1 MKQRSP
7 EEMKAIIDAYL
18 KKKKE
23 QGEEPDRSLLER
35 IIYGGTGAG
44 ILRGNLTPVIAG
56 IKGNADMWHG
66 SPAHNIMPN
75 ELGGGILNEGLDLR
89 HAGKNQR
96 LNSLLMSNS
105 AQSMLEEY
113 LGKQG
118 RKLTPEDEQ
127 YLFDMIKKINQDAG
141 HTGQSAA
148 VRAMSGAVEGK
159 MPHSERISDIIRE
172 AEVSGMQEGG
182 KFSKF
187 KSLADRVMDR
197 VPELSKRFNIPEEE
211 LRQHFNKNI
220 GKLGKRVY
228 FGTSP
233 ESVSYWS
240 GHGNEAGYAGNKL
253 MGDFGR
259 SHAGNS
265 DLEALKTNAKIVG
278 SSVANQLTGGY
289 FNTLKEK
296 LKYGRPEAV
305 HNLTDLDALKAH
317 LRSMGD
323 ELGKHNVMMQYSIPT
338 GTLDSMADFPIARRI
353 IQSSPAL
360 KDLMGNFMPQADPSK
375 DMSITEGVS
384 PKKIKTVDLVDKAT
398 GKLKQRIHIAN
409 HEKTPFN
416 FLGGKGNRLNT
427 LKNIAAPAAL
437 SLLGANLLHKAIAP
451 NKKTKVKNLADD
463 IPDIETS
470 ENKKKGLAKKAA
482 SDPKML
488 AALLGVPVAASL
500 GLAGGSYLADKALNR
515 QNYQM
520 LPEELE
526 EKFTSREKENYNN
539 RAVSEYSKGLLGA
552 NAATVAGTAL
562 GTFAD
567 MSPLSYKSGL
577 GGYVG
582 SQLLTPT
589 LSAQIATAEK
599 TPEAVI
605 PLADKIP
612 AVDKFVREHPYISGG
627 VAGGLAAGALPAS
640 VYHIAKKY
648 YPYHTKE
655 FVDMIKNKLKEEG
668 GISEMI
674 RNIQKD
680 VPYLRGEKGK
690 SVLNHLQQSVKHLPH
705 NLFMPGMGLAGAG
718 LTALLLNAGMRAK
731 HRIDRHAEDYEK
743 RRMKYYEKKE
753 KKEKK

>member
-1 MKQRSP
+1 MKQRTP
-7 EEMKAIIDAYL
+7 EEMKAIIDAYV

-23 QGEEPDRSLLER
+23 VGEEQDKSLLER

-66 SPAHNIMPN
+66 SPAHNLMPN

-118 RKLTPEDEQ
+118 RKLTPEDEE
-127 YLFDMIKKINQDAG
+127 YLFNMIKKINQDAG
-141 HTGQSAA
+141 HTAESAA
-148 VRAMSGAVEGK
+148 MRAMSGAVEGK
-159 MPHSERISDIIRE
+159 GMPASEIMSDAIRS
-172 AEVSGMQEGG
+172 AETAHMQEGG

-197 VPELSKRFNIPEEE
+197 VPELSKRFNVPEEE

-220 GKLGKRVY
+220 GRLGKRVY

-233 ESVSYWS
+233 ESVSFWS
-240 GHGNEAGYAGNKL
+240 GHGNEAGFAGGKL
-253 MGDFGR
+253 MGDMQR
-259 SHAGNS
+259 SHGAHPS
-265 DLEALKTNAKIVG
+265 DLESLKLQGKIIG

-289 FNTLKEK
+289 FNTVKEK
-296 LKYGRPEAV
+296 LKYGRPDSV
-305 HNLTDLDALKAH
+305 HTLSDLDALKAH
-317 LRSMGD
+317 LRVMGD
-323 ELGKHNVMMQYSIPT
+323 DLGKHNVMMQYSIPT

-375 DMSITEGVS
+375 DMSITENVS

-398 GKLKQRIHIAN
+398 GKLKQRIHISN

-437 SLLGANLLHKAIAP
+437 SLVGANLLHKAIAP
-451 NKKTKVKNLADD
+451 NKKTKVKNIADD
-463 IPDIETS
+463 IPDLETS
-470 ENKKKGLAKKAA
+470 KDKKKGLAKKAA

-488 AALLGVPVAASL
+488 AALLGVPVAAGL
-500 GLAGGSYLADKALNR
+500 GIAGGTYLSDKALNR
-515 QNYQM
+515 KNYQM

-526 EKFTSREKENYNN
+526 KKFTSKEKEDYNN
-539 RAVSEYSKGLLGA
+539 RAINEYTKGMIGA

-567 MSPLSYKSGL
+567 MSPLSYKAGL
-577 GGYVG
+577 GGYLG
-582 SQLLTPT
+582 SQLLTPV
-589 LSAQIATAEK
+589 LSSQIAQAEK
-599 TPEAVI
+599 APETVV
-605 PLADKIP
+605 PFADKIP
-612 AVDKFVREHPYISGG
+612 AVEKFVKEHPYITGG
-627 VAGGLAAGALPAS
+627 VAGGLTAGALPAS

-655 FVDMIKNKLKEEG
+655 FMDMIKGSIKDKG
-668 GISEMI
+668 GISGMMEDLQDAMPHL
-674 RNIQKD
+674 K
-680 VPYLRGEKGK
+680 GEKGK
-690 SVLNHLQQSVKHLPH
+690 SAWNHLKQSVKHLPH
-705 NLFMPGMGLAGAG
+705 NLFIPGMGLAAAGA
-718 LTALLLNAGMRAK
+718 TALILNAGMRAK
-731 HRIDRHAEDYEK
+731 HKVERHIEEN
-743 RRMKYYEKKE
+743 KE
-753 KKEKK
+753 NK

>member
-1 MKQRSP
+1 MKQRTP
-7 EEMKAIIDAYL
+7 EEMKAIIDAYV

-23 QGEEPDRSLLER
+23 KGEESDRSLLDR
-35 IIYGGTGAG
+35 IIYGGTGLG

-66 SPAHNIMPN
+66 SPAHNMLPN
-75 ELGGGILNEGLDLR
+75 ELGAGILNEGLDLR

-118 RKLTPEDEQ
+118 RKLTPEDEE
-127 YLFDMIKKINQDAG
+127 YLFNMIKKINQDAG
-141 HTGQSAA
+141 HTGESAA
-148 VRAMSGAVEGK
+148 LRAMSGAIEGK
-159 MPHSERISDIIRE
+159 TPHSANISDVIRGVE
-172 AEVSGMQEGG
+172 TAGMQEAG

-197 VPELSKRFNIPEEE
+197 VPEISKRFNIPEEE
-211 LRQHFNKNI
+211 LRQHFNKNL
-220 GKLGKRVY
+220 GRLGKRIY

-240 GHGNEAGYAGNKL
+240 SHGNEAGYAGNKL
-253 MGDFGR
+253 MGDLGR
-259 SHAGNS
+259 AHAGNS

-289 FNTLKEK
+289 YNTLKEK

-305 HNLTDLDALKAH
+305 HNLADLDALKAH
-317 LRSMGD
+317 LRGMGD

-338 GTLDSMADFPIARRI
+338 GTLDSMADFPIARRV

-375 DMSITEGVS
+375 DMSISENVS

-398 GKLKQRIHIAN
+398 GKLKQRIHISN

-437 SLLGANLLHKAIAP
+437 SLIGANLLHKAIAP
-451 NKKTKVKNLADD
+451 NKKTKAKNLADD
-463 IPDIETS
+463 IPDAEPAK
-470 ENKKKGLAKKAA
+470 NKKKGLAKKAA

-488 AALLGVPVAASL
+488 AALLGLPVAASL
-500 GLAGGSYLADKALNR
+500 GLAGGTYLADKALNR

-526 EKFTSREKENYNN
+526 KKFTSKEKENYNN
-539 RAVSEYSKGLLGA
+539 RTISEYSKGLLGS
-552 NAATVAGTAL
+552 NAAAVANTAL

-567 MSPLSYKSGL
+567 MSPLSYKAGL
-577 GGYVG
+577 GGYIG

-589 LSAQIATAEK
+589 LSAQINAAEK
-599 TPEAVI
+599 TPDAVI
-605 PLADKIP
+605 PFADKIP
-612 AVDKFVREHPYISGG
+612 AVDKFVREHPYISAGM
-627 VAGGLAAGALPAS
+627 AGGLAAGALPAS

-655 FVDMIKNKLKEEG
+655 FVDMIKNKFKESG
-668 GISEMI
+668 GITEMI
-674 RNIQKD
+674 RDIQKD
-680 VPYLRGEKGK
+680 VPFLRGEKGK
-690 SVLNHLQQSVKHLPH
+690 SVLNHLKQSVKHLPH
-705 NLFMPGMGLAGAG
+705 NLFMPGMGLASAG

-753 KKEKK
+753 KK